1 MDKIKLGIIGVG
13 NMGKNHVRLAREHEA
28 YIDFAGVFDP
38 DKERVKKMELEDI
51 AYDSEQE
58 LMEAVDAVIVA
69 APSSMHKKLGLMA
82 AENGCHLLVE
92 KPLALSY
99 EDGKDLVEA
108 FERTGKV
115 LMVGHVERF
124 NPVVTELEKVIKNE
138 KIVAIETD
146 RCSPMDRRISD
157 TDVIYDLMIHDV
169 DILINSIVPNA
180 EIDHLHAVGTT
191 SYSEHFK
198 DYVQAVFRF
207 DNGAVGS
214 VVSSRATEGKIRSI
228 RVHCDKACIEAD
240 LLHKSMEIS
249 RKTRYSLDVG
259 YDPTYKQENIKEEI
273 FVPNVESLKTEQL
286 HFFECI
292 RDNKMSKT
300 SGVSALRSL
309 KVLDAIKSEVYQ

>member
-13 NMGKNHVRLAREHEA
+13 NMGKNHVRLAHEHDA
-28 YIDFAGVFDP
+28 YIDFIGVFDP
-38 DKERVKKMELEDI
+38 DSDRIKKMGLDDL
-51 AYDSEQE
+51 AFDSEQQ
-58 LMEAVDAVIVA
+58 LMKAVDAVIVA
-69 APSSMHKKLGLMA
+69 APSSMHKRLGLLA
-82 AENGCHLLVE
+82 AENNCHLLME

-99 EDGKDLVEA
+99 EDGKELVEA
-108 FERTGKV
+108 FEKKDKV

-124 NPVVTELEKVIKNE
+124 NPVITELEKAIKNE
-138 KIVAIETD
+138 KVVAIEID

-169 DILINSIVPNA
+169 DILINSLVPNTVI
-180 EIDHLHAVGTT
+180 ENTHAVGTT
-191 SYSEHFK
+191 SYSEHYK
-198 DYVQAVFRF
+198 DYVQAVFKF
-207 DNGAVGS
+207 ENGAVGS

-228 RVHCDKACIEAD
+228 RVHCDKSCIEAD

-292 RDNKMSKT
+292 RNHKEAKT
-300 SGVSALRSL
+300 NGASALRSL
-309 KVLDAIKSEVYQ
+309 KVLDAIKEEVYR